1 MSAAG
6 TVCRRT
12 YTVVAERADGW
23 WAIRV
28 PDVRGAHSQARR
40 LEQLPEMAR
49 DAIAAV
55 LDVDAN
61 SFELRLE
68 PQLGL
73 AAATWES
80 LAEARRAAEEA
91 QARLRQVAA
100 DAAAELLSSGLSM
113 RDAGELL
120 GISHQRVA
128 QIAHGGALPR
138 STPRSG

>member
-1 MSAAG
+1 MS
-6 TVCRRT
+6 RRT

-40 LEQLPEMAR
+40 LEQVPEIAR

-55 LDVDAN
+55 LDVDAG

-73 AAATWES
+73 AAATS
-80 LAEARRAAEEA
+80 LASLADARRAAEEA
-91 QARLRQVAA
+91 QTRLRQVAA
-100 DAAAELLSSGLSM
+100 DAAAELLASGLSM

-128 QIAHGGALPR
+128 QIAHGGALAR
-138 STPRSG
+138 STPRPVDHG